1 MIAIQYIIENRSA
14 NFLENFVLG
23 TFSIEYIIKHK
34 RYLFVPWVFDY
45 QLTFVTHSMYF
56 IRIINEFFRVEGP
69 EPAEDFYVP
78 IAFFLHRPSLLLVI
92 DYKQKTRLKG

>member
-1 MIAIQYIIENRSA
+1 
-14 NFLENFVLG
+14 
-23 TFSIEYIIKHK
+23 
-34 RYLFVPWVFDY
+34 
-45 QLTFVTHSMYF
+45 MYF
-56 IRIINEFFRVEGP
+56 IRVINEFFRVEGP